1 MAEIVTMPKLSDTMT
16 EGTVVKWHKKVGDT
30 VKAGELLAEIETD
43 KATMDFESFQSG
55 TLLYIGVEEKKSAPV
70 NAILA
75 ILGQPGEDIS
85 SLINSGNGSGRSES
99 PRFEIKAEEKAISV
113 NTFGTVSSI
122 PAGVEIVRMPKLSDT
137 MTEGTVVKWH
147 KKVGDTVKAGELLAE
162 IETDKATMDFES
174 FQSGV
179 LIYRGVEE
187 GKSAA
192 VDSILAIL
200 GNGNEDVQ
208 SILKV
213 LNSGG
218 TAASGAAVVKSE
230 QKTTSITASPI
241 ASTVQ
246 TTTSSQ
252 TGDGR
257 IKASPLAK
265 ALAKEKGIDLKL
277 VKGTGEGGRIVKAD
291 IENFKPSAQTKT
303 TSVVQTS
310 VAGWEESFEDV
321 DASQMRKTIARRLTE
336 SKQTAPHYYLAMEI
350 DMEECIRFRENLLKL
365 FPEPKISFNDIVLK
379 AVAMALRK
387 HPKVNASWMGDKIRY
402 YQHIHVG
409 MAVAIEDGLLVPV
422 IRFADKKSL
431 SAIAYE
437 TRDLAKRA
445 KERKLQPQD
454 WEGNTFTVS
463 NLGMFGIESF
473 TSIINSPESCILS
486 VGAIRQVPVV
496 KNGQVVPGN
505 VMKVTLACDHRSVD
519 GATGSAFL
527 QTLKNFLENPA
538 AMLH

>member
-1 MAEIVTMPKLSDTMT
+1 MPKLSDTMT
-16 EGTVVKWHKKVGDT
+16 EGTVVKWHKKEGD
-30 VKAGELLAEIETD
+30 K
-43 KATMDFESFQSG
+43 
-55 TLLYIGVEEKKSAPV
+55 
-70 NAILA
+70 
-75 ILGQPGEDIS
+75 
-85 SLINSGNGSGRSES
+85 
-99 PRFEIKAEEKAISV
+99 
-113 NTFGTVSSI
+113 
-122 PAGVEIVRMPKLSDT
+122 
-137 MTEGTVVKWH
+137 
-147 KKVGDTVKAGELLAE
+147 VKAGELLAE

-200 GNGNEDVQ
+200 GNGSEDVQ
-208 SILKV
+208 SILKA
-213 LNSGG
+213 LSSGG
-218 TAASGAAVVKSE
+218 TASSGATLVKSE
-230 QKTTSITASPI
+230 EKTTSSSASQTAST
-241 ASTVQ
+241 AQ
-246 TTTSSQ
+246 TTISSQ
-252 TGDGR
+252 TGDVR

-277 VKGTGEGGRIVKAD
+277 VKGSGEGGRIIKAD
-291 IENFKPSAQTKT
+291 IENFKPSAQTK
-303 TSVVQTS
+303 S
-310 VAGWEESFEDV
+310 VALAQSAVAGFEESFEDV

-336 SKQTAPHYYLAMEI
+336 SKQNAPHYYLTMEI
-350 DMEECIRFRENLLKL
+350 DMDECIRFRENLLKL

-387 HPKVNASWMGDKIRY
+387 HPKVNASWIGDKIRY
-402 YQHIHVG
+402 YHHI
-409 MAVAIEDGLLVPV
+409 AVAIEDGLLVPV
-422 IRFADKKSL
+422 IRFADKKPL
-431 SAIAYE
+431 SAIATE

-473 TSIINSPESCILS
+473 TSIINTPESCILS
-486 VGAIRQVPVV
+486 VGSIRQVPVV
-496 KNGQVVPGN
+496 KSGQVVPGN

>member
-70 NAILA
+70 DAILA

-85 SLINSGNGSGRSES
+85 SLISSGNGSVKSEAPKVES
-99 PRFEIKAEEKAISV
+99 KAEVKA
-113 NTFGTVSSI
+113 TVEHASATGASI

-147 KKVGDTVKAGELLAE
+147 KKEGDKVKAGELLAE

-200 GNGNEDVQ
+200 GNGNEDVP
-208 SILKV
+208 SILKA

-218 TAASGAAVVKSE
+218 STALSSSAAKSEEKPSSIAAS
-230 QKTTSITASPI
+230 TNN
-241 ASTVQ
+241 STVQ
-246 TTTSSQ
+246 TTSSSQ

-257 IKASPLAK
+257 IKASPLAR
-265 ALAKEKGIDLKL
+265 ALAKEKGIDLKW

-291 IENFKPSAQTKT
+291 IENFKPSAQVK
-303 TSVVQTS
+303 SAVGVHAA
-310 VAGWEESFEDV
+310 VAGFEESFEDA

-336 SKQTAPHYYLAMEI
+336 SKQNAPHYYLTMEI
-350 DMEECIRFRENLLKL
+350 DMDQCIRFRENLLKL
-365 FPEPKISFNDIVLK
+365 FPEPKISYNDIVLK

-402 YQHIHVG
+402 YHHIHVG

-431 SAIAYE
+431 SVIASE

-473 TSIINSPESCILS
+473 TSIINTPESCILS
-486 VGAIRQVPVV
+486 VGAIRQIPVV